1 MHEWKLRINV
11 ILAFKTQGF
20 HIPNP
25 HFTLSLI
32 MNSQDLSCSTNT
44 GAAGWGGGE
53 NVSQFYTGGSLQAAY
68 AHNPRSETAR
78 EADSKRHKTFAV

>member
-1 MHEWKLRINV
+1 MRINV

-25 HFTLSLI
+25 HFMLSLI
-32 MNSQDLSCSTNT
+32 INLQDLSCSTNT

-68 AHNPRSETAR
+68 LHPACAHNPRSETAR